1 MRMTKENKT
10 TKFFGVALQKIT
22 PMPPSNVILTL
33 TLLEKEKGGE
43 MYGM

>member
-1 MRMTKENKT
+1 MTKENKT
-10 TKFFGVALQKIT
+10 TKFFGVTLQKIT

-33 TLLEKEKGGE
+33 TLLEKGKGGE

>member
-1 MRMTKENKT
+1 MTKENKK

-33 TLLEKEKGGE
+33 TLLEKGKGGE

>member
-1 MRMTKENKT
+1 MRMTNKQKT
-10 TKFFGVALQKIT
+10 TKNLKVALQKIA

>member
-22 PMPPSNVILTL
+22 PMPPSNGILTL